1 MIDFYYKGLNY
12 PRTTVS
18 ELIKYATNR
27 NFRLRFIMI
36 EPPHYNKKST
46 KYLNKVK
53 DFWKIIKKNYPEV
66 SSERSV
72 KRNVSYSFRKKL
84 NVWLHF
90 KYN

>member
-36 EPPHYNKKST
+36 EPPHYNKKRQ
-46 KYLNKVK
+46 N
-53 DFWKIIKKNYPEV
+53 I
-66 SSERSV
+66 
-72 KRNVSYSFRKKL
+72 
-84 NVWLHF
+84 
-90 KYN
+90 